1 MSRKFLKLNSVFFL
15 LLGFFYIFNFNVAR
29 ATNPPIASATSY
41 LNATPDPCIALVGSN
56 TCSSS
61 ISWHI
66 GTGVTQCLV
75 KLSTDGGPEQV
86 FACGHDSSGN
96 GSSPFPG
103 TNLFSHTARFR
114 LYSASDCQTITS
126 TTPLA
131 EVTLTARHPLPAA
144 HPALGINQSNLA
156 EWYQGVV
163 AGCDFDNNYAA
174 CVRLGQSLGLRS
186 IQDAKDVGI
195 SYLRVVIA
203 GFGANTYGETDD
215 MMNLW
220 RDNPT
225 TYWSHMDRMF
235 SDLNSNGINII
246 PSFNWHPARWAV
258 AGNDTLADLLTN
270 PQSQSYQLLTRYI
283 HDFITKYKNNPAI
296 DMYELGNELNL
307 STDLNSFAN
316 RQCSDPQSVFR
327 NYSTNQL
334 IAFQSRL
341 AGFVRNLDPTHYID
355 SGDALPRSAAEHL
368 RASPEWITS
377 NWTDDSQSQFQKNL
391 SDIHQ
396 GSDVVSVHFYNS
408 DNERLGNTGHMNAN
422 FLNIINQAASST
434 NKPLYVGEFADV
446 NPGNYNTTT
455 NSEDFSAVFSR
466 NVMQLIR
473 SLNIPFSSPWVW
485 ERYWSAPI
493 RFQQT
498 FERAYTPVNV
508 SAMAQTNSYFQNP
521 VPVDQIPDVT
531 PPHLVLTSPVDNT
544 VLTGSVLLSAMASD
558 NNSAGINRVEFYVD
572 NVLKSSIK
580 TPPYQ
585 YVLDATQIAPG
596 TTTIMA
602 KAFDTSSNSTQ
613 YSVSVNK
620 SALPLYE
627 LAVTKNG
634 SGTVLSD
641 PAGIYCGTQGVIRRC
656 SNSFVRNTLVKLSAS
671 PNPGSSFSRWGG
683 ACAGNG
689 SICIVTMSEAKTVT
703 ATFNPFTINT
713 NQLTITTTGT
723 GFGTV
728 TSNPTGINCG
738 PDTTCAGAFN
748 QCTPVTLTATAAQG
762 SRFAGWGG
770 ACSGNSSTCS
780 TIVSTDKPVTATF
793 NLTASTRNLLSV
805 TKSGAGSGTVI
816 SNPTGINCGPT
827 CPTASTTFAVGT
839 TVTLTA
845 TPAQGSIFFHWL
857 GNCAGTSTSCNVT
870 INAAT
875 NVTAVFQS
883 SERLP

>member
-1 MSRKFLKLNSVFFL
+1 MSRKFLKLISVFFL
-15 LLGFFYIFNFNVAR
+15 LSGLFYIFDFDVAR
-29 ATNPPIASATSY
+29 ATDPPVASATSY
-41 LNATPDPCIALVGSN
+41 LNATPDPCVAPVGSN
-56 TCSSS
+56 TCSSL

-66 GTGVTQCLV
+66 GTGVMQGVV

-114 LYSASDCQTITS
+114 LYSASDCETITS

-144 HPALGINQSNLA
+144 HPALGTNQSNLA
-156 EWYQGVV
+156 EWYQGIV

-174 CVRLGQSLGLRS
+174 CVRLGQSLGHRS

-195 SYLRVVIA
+195 AYLRVPIA
-203 GFGANTYGETDD
+203 GFGANTYGDTDEVV
-215 MMNLW
+215 NLW
-220 RDNPT
+220 RNNPT
-225 TYWSHMDRMF
+225 TYWIHMDRMF
-235 SDLNSNGINII
+235 SDLNSNGIKII

-270 PQSQSYQLLTRYI
+270 PQSQSYQLLTNYI

-316 RQCSDPQSVFR
+316 DQCSDPGSVFR
-327 NYSTNQL
+327 NYSTNQM

-355 SGDALPRSAAEHL
+355 SGAALPRSAAEHL

-377 NWTDDSQSQFQKNL
+377 DWTADLQSQFQKNVG
-391 SDIHQ
+391 DIHQ

-408 DNERLGNTGHMNAN
+408 DNERLGNTGHMNAG

-434 NKPLYVGEFADV
+434 NKPLYIGEFADV
-446 NPGNYNTTT
+446 NPSNYNITT
-455 NSEDFSAVFSR
+455 NSEDSSAVFSR

-473 SLNIPFSSPWVW
+473 SLNIPFSSPWAW

-493 RFQQT
+493 RFQDT

-508 SAMAQTNSYFQNP
+508 SAMALTNRYFQNP
-521 VPVDQIPDVT
+521 VPTDQIPDVT

-558 NNSAGINRVEFYVD
+558 NNSSGISKVEFYVD
-572 NVLKSSIK
+572 NVLKSSIT

-585 YVLDATQIAPG
+585 YVLDATRIASGPS
-596 TTTIMA
+596 TIMA
-602 KAFDTSSNSTQ
+602 KAFDTSSNSTE

-627 LAVTKNG
+627 LTVTKNG
-634 SGTVLSD
+634 SGTVRSD
-641 PAGIYCGTQGVIRRC
+641 PAGIYCGTPGVIRRC
-656 SNSFVRNTLVKLSAS
+656 FNSFPRDTLVKLYAS
-671 PNPGSSFSRWGG
+671 PNPGSSFSGWGG

-689 SICIVTMSEAKTVT
+689 STCIVTMSEAKTVT
-703 ATFNPFTINT
+703 ATFNPFVVNT
-713 NQLTITTTGT
+713 KQLTITTEGT

-728 TSNPTGINCG
+728 TSSPTGINCG
-738 PDTTCAGAFN
+738 PKTTCAGAFN
-748 QCTPVTLTATAAQG
+748 QCTPVTLTATAAHG
-762 SRFAGWGG
+762 SSFVRWGG
-770 ACSGNSSTCS
+770 ACSGNSSTCT
-780 TIVSTDKPVTATF
+780 TIVSTDKPVKAIF
-793 NLTASTRNLLSV
+793 DLTASTRNLLTV
-805 TKSGAGSGTVI
+805 TKSGAGSGTVV
-816 SNPTGINCGPT
+816 SNLTGINCSPT

-839 TVTLTA
+839 TVILTA

-857 GNCAGTSTSCNVT
+857 GNCAGASTSCNVT
-870 INAAT
+870 MNAAKK
-875 NVTAVFQS
+875 VTAVFES
-883 SERLP
+883 SERIP

>member
-1 MSRKFLKLNSVFFL
+1 MSKKFLKLISVF
-15 LLGFFYIFNFNVAR
+15 LGFFYTFNFGVAR
-29 ATNPPIASATSY
+29 AANPPIASATSY
-41 LNATPDPCIALVGSN
+41 LNATPDPCIASAGSN

-66 GTGVTQCLV
+66 GTGVTQAIV
-75 KLSTDGGPEQV
+75 TVSTDDGPEQI
-86 FACGHDSSGN
+86 FACGYDSSGN
-96 GSSPFPG
+96 GSSSFPG
-103 TNLFSHTARFR
+103 TNLFAHTARFR

-126 TTPLA
+126 TIPLA
-131 EVTLTARHPLPAA
+131 EVTLTARHSLPAA
-144 HPALGINQSNLA
+144 HPALGINQPNLS

-195 SYLRVVIA
+195 SYLRVIIA
-203 GFGANTYGETDD
+203 GFGANTYGQKDN
-215 MMNLW
+215 MMKLW
-220 RDNPT
+220 RNQPT
-225 TYWSHMDRMF
+225 TYWSHMDQMF
-235 SDLNSNGINII
+235 ADLNSNGIKII

-270 PQSQSYQLLTRYI
+270 PQSQSYGLLTGYI

-296 DMYELGNELNL
+296 KMYELGNELNL
-307 STDLNSFAN
+307 STDLNSFAQ
-316 RQCSDPQSVFR
+316 QCGDPQSVVR

-368 RASPEWITS
+368 RANPGWIAS
-377 NWTDDSQSQFQKNL
+377 DWSDDSQSQFQKHL

-396 GSDVVSVHFYNS
+396 GSDVVSVHFYND

-422 FLNIINQAASST
+422 FLNIVNQVAGNT

-446 NPGNYNTTT
+446 SPGNYSTTT
-455 NSEDFSAVFSR
+455 HSEDLSATFSR

-493 RFQQT
+493 RFQKA
-498 FERAYTPVNV
+498 FERTYTPVNV
-508 SAMAQTNSYFQNP
+508 AAMVHTNSYFQNP
-521 VPVDQIPDVT
+521 VSIDQIPDVT

-558 NNSAGINRVEFYVD
+558 NNSTGINRVEFYVND
-572 NVLKSSIK
+572 VLKSSIR

-585 YVLDATQIAPG
+585 YKLDATQIAPG
-596 TTTIMA
+596 RVTITA
-602 KAFDTSSNSTQ
+602 KAFDTSNNSTQ

-627 LAVTKNG
+627 LAVTRSGN
-634 SGTVLSD
+634 GTVLSD
-641 PAGIYCGTQGVIRRC
+641 PPGIYCNASGVIWIC
-656 SNSFVRNTLVKLSAS
+656 SNSFVSNTSVKLSAL
-671 PNPGSSFSRWGG
+671 PNLGSSFSGWGG

-689 SICIVTMSEAKTVT
+689 AICVVPMSRAKAVT
-703 ATFNPFTINT
+703 ATFNPFVVNT
-713 NQLTITTTGT
+713 NQLTITTMGT
-723 GFGTV
+723 GSGTV

-738 PDTTCAGAFN
+738 PNTICATAFN
-748 QCTPVTLTATAAQG
+748 QCTPVTLTAIAAQG

-770 ACSGNSSTCS
+770 ACSGNSPTCS

-793 NLTASTRNLLSV
+793 NLNGSSSSLLTV
-805 TKSGAGSGTVI
+805 VKSGAGSGTVI
-816 SNPTGINCGPT
+816 SNPTGINCSST
-827 CPTASTTFAVGT
+827 CPTASSTFPTGT

-845 TPAQGSIFFHWL
+845 TPAQGSRFFHWL
-857 GNCAGTSTSCNVT
+857 GDCAGPSTSCNVT
-870 INAAT
+870 MDAAK
-875 NVTAVFQS
+875 NVTAAFLVS
-883 SERLP
+883 P

>member
-1 MSRKFLKLNSVFFL
+1 MNIIPVSKNFLKLISVFFL
-15 LLGFFYIFNFNVAR
+15 LLGFFYISNFNVAR

-41 LNATPDPCIALVGSN
+41 LNATPDPCIAAVGSN

-66 GTGVTQCLV
+66 GTGVTEGV
-75 KLSTDGGPEQV
+75 VTVSTDGRSEQV

-96 GSSPFPG
+96 GSSQFPG

-144 HPALGINQSNLA
+144 HPALGINQSTLA

-163 AGCDFDNNYAA
+163 AGCDLDNNYAA

-203 GFGANTYGETDD
+203 GFGVSTYGQTDD

-220 RDNPT
+220 RHHPT
-225 TYWSHMDRMF
+225 TYWSHMDQMF
-235 SDLNSNGINII
+235 SDLNSNGIKII
-246 PSFNWHPARWAV
+246 PSFNWHPTRWAV

-270 PQSQSYQLLTRYI
+270 PQSQSYGLLTSYI

-307 STDLNSFAN
+307 SADLNSFAN
-316 RQCSDPQSVFR
+316 QQCSDPQSVFR

-334 IAFQSRL
+334 IGFQSRL
-341 AGFVRNLDPTHYID
+341 AGVVRNLDPTHYID
-355 SGDALPRSAAEHL
+355 SGDALPRAAAEHL
-368 RASPEWITS
+368 RASPEWIAP
-377 NWTDDSQSQFQKNL
+377 NWTADSQSQFEKNL
-391 SDIHQ
+391 SDVHQ

-434 NKPLYVGEFADV
+434 NKPLYVGEFGDV
-446 NPGNYNTTT
+446 NPGNYNTITH
-455 NSEDFSAVFSR
+455 SEDLSAMFSR

-493 RFQQT
+493 RFEQT

-508 SAMAQTNSYFQNP
+508 SAMAHTNSYFQNP

-531 PPHLVLTSPVDNT
+531 PPHLVLTSPVGNT
-544 VLTGSVLLSAMASD
+544 VLPGSVFLSAVASD
-558 NNSAGINRVEFYVD
+558 NNSTGINRVEFYI
-572 NVLKSSIK
+572 NNLLKRSIT

-585 YVLDATQIAPG
+585 CVLDATHIAPG
-596 TTTIMA
+596 RTTITA

-613 YSVSVNK
+613 YSVQVNK

-627 LAVTKNG
+627 LTVTKNG
-634 SGTVLSD
+634 SGKVLSD
-641 PAGIYCGTQGVIRRC
+641 PAGIYCGASGVIWVC
-656 SNSFVRNTLVKLSAS
+656 SNSFVSNSLIKLSAS
-671 PNPGSSFSRWGG
+671 PNPGSSFSGWGG

-689 SICIVTMSEAKTVT
+689 WVCFVTMSEAKTVT
-703 ATFNPFTINT
+703 ATFNPFVTNT
-713 NQLTITTTGT
+713 NQLTITTEGT
-723 GFGTV
+723 GSGTV
-728 TSNPTGINCG
+728 ISNPTGINCG
-738 PDTTCAGAFN
+738 PKTTCAAAFD
-748 QCTPVTLTATAAQG
+748 QCTPVTLTAVAAQG

-780 TIVSTDKPVTATF
+780 TVVSTDKPVTATF
-793 NLTASTRNLLSV
+793 N
-805 TKSGAGSGTVI
+805 I
-816 SNPTGINCGPT
+816 P
-827 CPTASTTFAVGT
+827 
-839 TVTLTA
+839 
-845 TPAQGSIFFHWL
+845 
-857 GNCAGTSTSCNVT
+857 
-870 INAAT
+870 
-875 NVTAVFQS
+875 
-883 SERLP
+883 